1 MPNLECVKKGG
12 RTLSQ
17 PACRLK
23 ASVYKLPARLKKL
36 FCQPVCVVNNQS
48 LQVKM
53 ARISCVIV
61 FVLCL
66 FAVEAFPKARR
77 GNAEK
82 AFVLYRIPASRCLDA
97 PEDDICDFGYKVRNY
112 NATIVSS
119 LGKIES
125 ILSEVGV
132 PEKCIGLITKLNCR
146 NVYPECLS
154 NGMLDYG
161 DQHGLIDEIV
171 KCAPYL
177 IHAYKKD
184 KFLTGIHNDPYAS
197 YHTLNCINIPQDPG
211 KLCPK
216 PQYSVSILNV
226 WDRGAFPY
234 APVFKCFGR
243 VFF

>member
-1 MPNLECVKKGG
+1 
-12 RTLSQ
+12 
-17 PACRLK
+17 
-23 ASVYKLPARLKKL
+23 
-36 FCQPVCVVNNQS
+36 
-48 LQVKM
+48 M
-53 ARISCVIV
+53 ARISCVFV

-66 FAVEAFPKARR
+66 FAIEAFPKARR
-77 GNAEK
+77 SDAEK
-82 AFVLYRIPASRCLDA
+82 AFVLYRIPASRCVDA
-97 PEDDICDFGYKVRNY
+97 PEDDICHFGYKVLNY
-112 NATIVSS
+112 NASVVSS

-125 ILSEVGV
+125 ILSKVGV

-171 KCAPYL
+171 KCAPYFKT
-177 IHAYKKD
+177 IYTKD

-226 WDRGAFPY
+226 QDRGAFPY
-234 APVFKCFGR
+234 APVFQCFGR
-243 VFF
+243 GFLNLIHKNLTGLMHYIIVCKHRIFICCYFVHRCL